1 MAESKESLIVKI
13 GADFG
18 DLRKAV
24 DKSMKSVADLG
35 KRAAKVSAVVGAAV
49 AAGAGAALVAAEK
62 QEKAERGLA
71 QALAATGKLTEQNMT
86 RLLGSASA
94 LQAVTTQGDE
104 ATIALQALAINMG
117 AGVDQAEKMARA
129 AADMEAAGLMPA
141 ESAIR
146 NMSKSMSGLLGELG
160 EAIPSLRVLTKE
172 ELQNGAAID
181 MLATRYAGFA
191 EAQAR
196 TLGGMAAQVK
206 NVFGDMLE
214 DVGFAIQESGPMKLL
229 MENQPLVIDG
239 IKSIGAFWV
248 DVVGEMLDWGG
259 QFAAFLAELAAKG
272 FGAIS
277 KGIEL
282 VDWALSGFE
291 GGFGAV
297 EQAWARI
304 DVQVA
309 KSEKSARAA
318 ALRMDDLAESSK
330 VTATQTGRVA
340 GYVADLRSEAP
351 PVVKAFDD
359 VAESS
364 TKAADEAE
372 RHLDAVRAMAEA
384 RGASFAEDGLQSVD
398 VNAALSAGGDSLFGD
413 SLAPAFAQGLEM
425 AMPGIGGAIGG
436 ALGPVIDQLMV
447 SGESAADMVAD
458 AIDGLADKV
467 LALFENM
474 PAFFERI
481 IERLPDMLVSA
492 MRLGMTNLPVMLM
505 NPQSIANIVLAAMES
520 VGKMIL
526 IPFFLIAD
534 IIAGIFG
541 GDLEDTDFGR
551 WILGKDQPG
560 AASGETGAIGRTL
573 RGAGDTLQGGLGTGL
588 ADRVRGMG
596 NGVESTPG
604 SAAMGAQS
612 APAVRMS
619 GGGGGGPQITVVIN
633 ERENRAGFRA
643 DVVRSL
649 RDAFRL
655 GEVSLDVVA
664 GARA

>member
-1 MAESKESLIVKI
+1 MARLKVGVELNATDKATPKLRS
-13 GADFG
+13 AG
-18 DLRKAV
+18 D
-24 DKSMKSVADLG
+24 
-35 KRAAKVSAVVGAAV
+35 AAKALGGALKIAGAAGATMAAGAAV
-49 AAGAGAALVAAEK
+49 ALAAAEK
-62 QEKAERGLA
+62 QDKAERQLA
-71 QALAATGKLTEQNMT
+71 QALANTGQLTEET
-86 RLLGSASA
+86 
-94 LQAVTTQGDE
+94 LQSMLDFSSGLQGVTTTGDE
-104 ATIALQALAINMG
+104 TSIALQALAVNLTG
-117 AGVDQAEKMARA
+117 SADQASKLTKVAL
-129 AADMEAAGLMPA
+129 DMEAAGIMPA
-141 ESAIR
+141 EAAIK
-146 NMSKSMSGLLGELG
+146 NLNKTLGGMKGELG
-160 EAIPSLRVLTKE
+160 ETVPELRSLTE
-172 ELQNGAAID
+172 EQLKSGAAVDI
-181 MLATRYAGFA
+181 LAAKYAGFA
-191 EAQAR
+191 ESQAR
-196 TLGGMAAQVK
+196 TFGGMTAQVG
-206 NVFGDMLE
+206 NVLGDMLE
-214 DVGFAIQESGPMKLL
+214 DVGFAIQESAPMQML
-229 MENQPLVIDG
+229 MENQPAVIDG

-259 QFAAFLAELAAKG
+259 QFAAFLTELAAKG

-351 PVVKAFDD
+351 PVVKAFDA

-384 RGASFAEDGLQSVD
+384 RGARFSEEGAAALD
-398 VNAALSAGGDSLFGD
+398 VNAVVTAAGDSLFGD

-526 IPFFLIAD
+526 LPFFLIAD

-541 GDLEDTDFGR
+541 GDLEDTAFGR
-551 WILGKDQPG
+551 WVLGKDQPG
-560 AASGETGAIGRTL
+560 AASGETGAIGRTF

-596 NGVESTPG
+596 NGVAVEPDRAPG
-604 SAAMGAQS
+604 AAARAASVGG
-612 APAVRMS
+612 

-633 ERENRAGFRA
+633 ERENRSGFRA